1 MTIILFAITAYI
13 LFKLLVNMGIRTDKL
28 KFYANRF
35 KIGFPEELSKR
46 ERNELIDRLLEYDTP
61 KLPEDK
67 LFEYMAARMRTI
79 PFPEGTT
86 LWKDDKYIIL

>member
-13 LFKLLVNMGIRTDKL
+13 LFKILGTMGIKTEKL
-28 KFYANRF
+28 KFYSKRF

-67 LFEYMAARMRTI
+67 LFEFIAARLRTI
-79 PFPEGTT
+79 PFPEVTS
-86 LWKDDKYIIL
+86 LWKDDEYIII